1 LIVALDWR
9 NIAAAALAAAPLVT
23 ESASPIPKRHAL
35 VVGIDNYPTQPL
47 RVCTH
52 DAREM
57 AAAIAL
63 PEYGFAASMLLNEEC
78 TRKNL
83 RQRLESLFRTPAES
97 YLFYFSGHGWA
108 TDVGVYLVTVD
119 SDVGEEGVDLEYLR
133 RLILKLAP
141 ESSTVV
147 VILDCCHAGTAAPR
161 GLSATG
167 VNIRSHDVGQSIPAL
182 PLGRVVLAACRGDQL
197 AYEDSKLGHGV
208 FTSEILQGL
217 MGDAADSEGMVT
229 VTGLYDYASRAFAES
244 GLQTP
249 VFRGDIA
256 GRLVLGSGFIPRS
269 APVLNEERAIEI
281 EREAE
286 RHLQDYQVKTSAN
299 YGNLNHWKAEGHKTA
314 CQMMEPVL
322 NWFEKQAQIP
332 GLQRRSRFASSN
344 NAALQRLATLCVV
357 EAGTV
362 TPYGT
367 IRERLGSGTFGTVW
381 KLQDAPTDSPLAYKG
396 YHAQDLPIPEKIRRF
411 NRGYSA
417 MSQMDHPQ
425 IVKVHRL
432 TKCPLGFYMDFI
444 DGPNL
449 RNFSG
454 TLDDPQS
461 NVRILL
467 TIADTLRHAHAR
479 GVVHR
484 DVKPENI
491 VMRYSEETG
500 EWLPFLTDFD
510 LAWFSTASQVFT
522 KDGMGSIYYASPE
535 QYATPSAASAHAATT
550 DIYSFGQLL
559 FFVATGSDPVP
570 LGVADNMRALKN
582 RLGSGWFADAAETF
596 LGLYENCTQ
605 PKPEKRP
612 QDFGE
617 ICDRLFRISQSLT
630 AVSGSKGLPAAEFL
644 REVVFSVVG
653 LASQSRT
660 QGVFLTASRKLRVSL
675 EVRRDEGRYADLR
688 IDVTAQDDPVV
699 KTYDQVRK
707 ILFGRVESAV
717 ANYPNSRI
725 KHGSGGRFQVFV
737 EFDRVPMDLDGVAT
751 ARARITRVIDLV
763 EGR

>member
-1 LIVALDWR
+1 MAS
-9 NIAAAALAAAPLVT
+9 APAT
-23 ESASPIPKRHAL
+23 PRRHAL

-47 RVCTH
+47 QVCTH
-52 DAREM
+52 DAREI
-57 AAAIAL
+57 AAAIAM
-63 PEYGFAASMLLNEEC
+63 PEYGFAATTLLNEAC

-119 SDVGEEGVDLEYLR
+119 SEAGDEGVDLDYLIKLII
-133 RLILKLAP
+133 RLAH
-141 ESSTVV
+141 ESATVL
-147 VILDCCHAGTAAPR
+147 VILDCCHAGAASPR

-167 VNIRSHDVGQSIPAL
+167 VDIRSHDIGESIPAL
-182 PLGRVVLAACRGDQL
+182 PQGRVVLAACRGDQL

-208 FTSEILQGL
+208 FTLEILQGL
-217 MGDAADSEGMVT
+217 LGDAADSEGMVT
-229 VTGLYDYASRAFAES
+229 VTGLYDYASRAFAQS

-256 GRLVLGSGFIPRS
+256 GRLVLGTGFIPRS
-269 APVLNEERAIEI
+269 APILNEERAVAI

-286 RHLQDYQVKTSAN
+286 KHLQEYQSKTASDF
-299 YGNLNHWKAEGHKTA
+299 GDLNRWKAEGHRTA
-314 CQMMEPVL
+314 CQMLEPVL
-322 NWFEKQAQIP
+322 NWFEKQSQIP
-332 GLQRRSRFASSN
+332 GLQRRPKFVASYNS
-344 NAALQRLATLCVV
+344 AVQRLAALCVV
-357 EAGTV
+357 ETGTV
-362 TPYGT
+362 TPSGT

-381 KLQDAPTDSPLAYKG
+381 RLQGEPTALPLAYKG
-396 YHAQDLPIPEKIRRF
+396 YHAQDLPIAEKIRRF

-449 RNFSG
+449 RSFSG
-454 TLDDPQS
+454 TLDDPQA
-461 NVRILL
+461 NVRVLL
-467 TIADTLRHAHAR
+467 MIADTLRHAHAR

-491 VMRYSEETG
+491 VMKYDEPTG
-500 EWLPFLTDFD
+500 DWLPFLTDFD

-522 KDGMGSIYYASPE
+522 KEGMGSIYYASPE

-550 DIYSFGQLL
+550 DVYSFGQLL

-570 LGVADNMRALKN
+570 LGVADNMRALKS

-596 LGLYENCTQ
+596 LGLYEHCTQ
-605 PKPEKRP
+605 PKPERRP

-630 AVSGSKGLPAAEFL
+630 AVSASKSLTADEFL
-644 REVVFSVVG
+644 REVVFSIAG
-653 LASQSRT
+653 LTSKSPAR
-660 QGVFLTASRKLRVSL
+660 GAFLSASRKLRVLL
-675 EVRRDEGRYADLR
+675 ETRRDEGRYADLR
-688 IDVTAQDDPVV
+688 IEVDAEDEPLIEGAR
-699 KTYDQVRK
+699 TYDQVRK
-707 ILFGRVESAV
+707 ILFGRVETVV
-717 ANYPNSRI
+717 ANYSNART
-725 KHGSGGRFQVFV
+725 KHGSSGRFQVFV
-737 EFDRVPMDLDGVAT
+737 EFDHVPLNLDGVAT
-751 ARARITRVIDLV
+751 SRARITRIIDVI